1 MIGWQLRSVMLDTL
15 SSTQAQASAPYV
27 QVRLNDFVSG
37 KRIFAL
43 QSFVSEVR
51 QFVFEVSVNF

>member
-1 MIGWQLRSVMLDTL
+1 MLDTL

-51 QFVFEVSVNF
+51 QFVFEVDVNF